1 MGLLG
6 LTSRE
11 VDQTERDRLRQ
22 AALPVLESEAL
33 RPADFTIRDDR
44 VNSHSFVMAV
54 TFILRERLLLI
65 CLLRS
70 KSLKSLL
77 VHPVV

>member
-22 AALPVLESEAL
+22 AALPFLESEAL

-44 VNSHSFVMAV
+44 VVKINPDLARRMPGVAIS
-54 TFILRERLLLI
+54 
-65 CLLRS
+65 C
-70 KSLKSLL
+70 
-77 VHPVV
+77 